1 MRKPQYVLFFMNMF
15 SGMAYSI
22 IAPLFPSVAD
32 KLGVNEEILGYVI
45 STCAFSS
52 FCISPFVPK
61 IIKQFGRIY
70 ILYIATFIEASCV
83 ILYGFFNYISSFH
96 FFIIISFLFRT
107 IHGLACGIIGI
118 VIYSLISSIS
128 TEEEIQMALGYMEIA
143 WCIGLSAG
151 PLFASIFYEIGGFTL
166 PFLVLGCLLYISVY
180 LTKIV
185 SIEAKNIE
193 EEENDDENKQSSFL
207 KSVFHLNI
215 IINIGAVTL
224 GIIATT
230 YYFPCLT
237 NHLTNNYNLSISIS
251 SLFFIVGMLFYM
263 FFLRFL
269 NIITDKF
276 GMEKTPCLGLLMIT
290 IGCLFVYPVFPIP
303 KSIILILIGLCL
315 IGGAGAPLN
324 VPGLIN
330 MSNFL
335 KFYDKYLDD
344 PTANDIA
351 STLYIIANNIGNF
364 AGPTFGGFLSS
375 KFGFEKCCLFLS
387 ILFFFYLIIYY
398 LIFRNSEEIKPEKSL
413 IEIIND
419 MNVVLLNNDK
429 KLNKIDKSYTFFGNT
444 NNLYKYH
451 SFYITRK
458 FTSLK
463 TIKKKKLINYN
474 LLPSST
480 Y

>member
-1 MRKPQYVLFFMNMF
+1 
-15 SGMAYSI
+15 
-22 IAPLFPSVAD
+22 
-32 KLGVNEEILGYVI
+32 
-45 STCAFSS
+45 
-52 FCISPFVPK
+52 
-61 IIKQFGRIY
+61 
-70 ILYIATFIEASCV
+70 
-83 ILYGFFNYISSFH
+83 
-96 FFIIISFLFRT
+96 
-107 IHGLACGIIGI
+107 
-118 VIYSLISSIS
+118 
-128 TEEEIQMALGYMEIA
+128 
-143 WCIGLSAG
+143 
-151 PLFASIFYEIGGFTL
+151 
-166 PFLVLGCLLYISVY
+166 
-180 LTKIV
+180 
-185 SIEAKNIE
+185 
-193 EEENDDENKQSSFL
+193 
-207 KSVFHLNI
+207 
-215 IINIGAVTL
+215 
-224 GIIATT
+224 
-230 YYFPCLT
+230 
-237 NHLTNNYNLSISIS
+237 
-251 SLFFIVGMLFYM
+251 MLFYI
-263 FFLRFL
+263 FVLRFL
-269 NIITDKF
+269 NLITDKC

-364 AGPTFGGFLSS
+364 IGPTFGGFLSS

-387 ILFFFYLIIYY
+387 ILFFIYLIFYY